1 MEMPRRREI
10 SQLTARDFSL
20 YRAIC
25 RELEELQYAI
35 NEQSVEFPDFEEIS
49 VAMMDRRF
57 LVEWLRELNFPI
69 VNAYVDCGLD
79 EAEEDLILLDPPH

>member
-1 MEMPRRREI
+1 MAMSKRREM
-10 SQLTARDFSL
+10 SQLSGRDFSL

-79 EAEEDLILLDPPH
+79 KAAEDLILLDPPT

>member
-1 MEMPRRREI
+1 MATSKRREM
-10 SQLTARDFSL
+10 SQLTGRDFSL

-25 RELEELQYAI
+25 RELEELQYVI

-57 LVEWLRELNFPI
+57 LVEWLRELNFPT
-69 VNAYVDCGLD
+69 VKAYVDCGLD
-79 EAEEDLILLDPPH
+79 EAEEDLILLDPPA